1 MLSKPTY
8 QIPTKSRRATKSKP
22 SKTNPTP
29 HKQPKATEATKSPKP
44 QKSHKP
50 EAKEAIEAKSHRSH
64 RSQNSTPQKPQ
75 TLKGA
80 EAAGRTKNHKKR
92 NIIHDKHM
100 SSISKWQHSKCRFPR
115 GLIKGAQRYYVILWK
130 TLPSCRSAGGCL
142 GCRIL
147 TTSGQ
152 GCVYSFV

>member
-115 GLIKGAQRYYVILWK
+115 GPYQRGPKILCYS
-130 TLPSCRSAGGCL
+130 LENFAIMPLCRRLL
-142 GCRIL
+142 GLSYTYHKWPRL
-147 TTSGQ
+147 
-152 GCVYSFV
+152 CV